1 MPEQSFEDRISSFSM
16 ANIKKM
22 TKRETSPKPS
32 MVDRVFEMIDKPVI
46 LETQEEYSDDDMPF
60 INKSSIKTV

>member
-1 MPEQSFEDRISSFSM
+1 M

-22 TKRETSPKPS
+22 PKRETSPKPS
-32 MVDRVFEMIDKPVI
+32 MVDRVFEMINKPVI

-60 INKSSIKTV
+60 IKKSNIKTVQRLPQYVE

>member
-1 MPEQSFEDRISSFSM
+1 M

-22 TKRETSPKPS
+22 TKRETSPKLS

-60 INKSSIKTV
+60 IKKSNIKTV

>member
-1 MPEQSFEDRISSFSM
+1 LPEQSFEDKISSFSM

-22 TKRETSPKPS
+22 PKRETSPKPS